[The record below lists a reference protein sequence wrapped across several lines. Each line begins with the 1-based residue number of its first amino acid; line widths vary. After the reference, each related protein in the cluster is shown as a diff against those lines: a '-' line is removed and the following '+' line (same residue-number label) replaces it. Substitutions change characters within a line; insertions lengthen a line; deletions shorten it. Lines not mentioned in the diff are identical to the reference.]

1 MIKKFNSRKKSSRV
15 FVIIPALNEEKAI
28 GRVIHD
34 IPKDLVHEIVVVDN
48 GSSDGTSAIAHE
60 LGAKVIFEPVK
71 GYGNACL
78 AGLNYISSFSDG
90 HPDIIV
96 FIDADYSDYPEE
108 MNKLIEPI
116 QDSDYDLVVG
126 SRIAGDIEKNAMHA
140 HAIHANKLIS
150 KMLSFL
156 LRNRVT
162 DLGPFRAIRYQA
174 LMSLEMKDKNYGWT
188 VEMIIKATRGGL
200 KIKEVPIRYRK
211 RIGSSKISGR
221 SIASIKAVI
230 VIAFSILKYMI
241 KTGNGNKRTSS
252 G

>member
-1 MIKKFNSRKKSSRV
+1 MKKIFNTRKKLSSI

-34 IPKDLVHEIVVVDN
+34 IPKNLVQEIVVVDN
-48 GSSDGTSAIAHE
+48 GSSDGTAAAAYE
-60 LGAKVIFEPVK
+60 LGAKVISEPVK

-78 AGLNYISSFSDG
+78 AGINHISSLSLG

-96 FIDADYSDYPEE
+96 FLDADYSDFPEE

-116 QDSDYDLVVG
+116 LDEDYDLVIG
-126 SRIAGDIEKNAMHA
+126 SRIAGDIECDAMPEHA
-140 HAIHANKLIS
+140 VLANKVIS
-150 KMLSFL
+150 KMISFL

-174 LMSLEMKDKNYGWT
+174 LLSLEMQDKNYGWT
-188 VEMIIKATRGGL
+188 VEMIIKAARKGL
-200 KIKEVPIRYRK
+200 KIKEVPVKYRK
-211 RIGSSKISGR
+211 RIGSSKISGS

-230 VIAFSILKYMI
+230 VITFSILRYMV
-241 KTGNGNKRTSS
+241 KTGNGNKRSS
-252 G
+252 IS

>member
-1 MIKKFNSRKKSSRV
+1 MKKIFNTRKKVPSI

-34 IPKDLVHEIVVVDN
+34 IPKNLVHEIVVVDN
-48 GSSDGTSAIAHE
+48 GSYDRTSAIAHK

-78 AGLNYISSFSDG
+78 AGLNYVSSFSNG

-96 FIDADYSDYPEE
+96 FIDADYSDHPEE

-116 QDSDYDLVVG
+116 LDEDYDLVVG
-126 SRIAGDIEKNAMHA
+126 SRIAGDIEKNAMLVHA
-140 HAIHANKLIS
+140 MLANKVIS
-150 KMLSFL
+150 KMVSFL

-174 LMSLEMKDKNYGWT
+174 LLSLDMKDKNYGWT
-188 VEMIIKATRGGL
+188 VEMIIKATRKGL
-200 KIKEVPIRYRK
+200 KIKEVPIKYRK
-211 RIGSSKISGR
+211 RIGASKVSGR
-221 SIASIKAVI
+221 SITSIKAVI
-230 VIAFSILKYMI
+230 VITFSILKYMI
-241 KTGNGNKRTSS
+241 ITGN
-252 G
+252 